1 MSPPASPRRRAAPT
15 LRLLPAAAV
24 ALAAAARADPSTDH
38 FDALVATLN
47 ARELA
52 LPPDPSPAEA
62 KQAAAIEKAFRI
74 LGGDADDAADD
85 LRMAARLAP
94 VIEKGFP
101 GDAGLVGDLAAAVD
115 GLGGEAEAERT
126 LLEAALDTLAEGKLR
141 DKAAKK
147 LVAAEAAL
155 AAAGEEDRAKTRA
168 LLLRRAWLQAARG
181 QVIAAR
187 AAPEPPEGSS
197 FSATTGSEPF
207 TSNGLFGP
215 SVFGQATVAGDG
227 AVRRLQVT
235 GRMWFAKE
243 GEDPPLPGEYRT
255 LQITLAA
262 SALGPDVTAGT
273 FPVGNADGLGVSAVY
288 RIDLEDGSVRTFV
301 AISGSVTIASLDVG
315 PGDVDATG
323 TFGLTVRDGV
333 TGQTLAISGGSFDA
347 RGLPRVAP

>member
-147 LVAAEAAL
+147 LVAAE
-155 AAAGEEDRAKTRA
+155 
-168 LLLRRAWLQAARG
+168 
-181 QVIAAR
+181 